1 MGSVLCVVRYVLEY
15 VRVREWVMYAQSRV
29 GHWLRRGSNYLA
41 LRRRVGCRRQ
51 CHSCPD
57 PSNLISLSS
66 SITYRRIKSGRVQWA
81 TIGRSARIVIGPQLG
96 SSRPQPIISLSPQ
109 EVLPPSASDGNC
121 SPTRSFQTAGVGGSP
136 ASRDKNNP
144 PDWPGSSF
152 HFDDRVWCLFP
163 RSFPVVMTS
172 TSTQFAL
179 PCVCIA
185 IKLSKKWAHLS
196 PSRPPS
202 IPLTIH
208 ASRQWNE

>member
-1 MGSVLCVVRYVLEY
+1 MKESGKATDGKIKSPYVLWWEGVTEGVWPQKASKGITYEGRVGSVLRVVRYVLEY

-66 SITYRRIKSGRVQWA
+66 SITSRRIKSGRVQWA
-81 TIGRSARIVIGPQLG
+81 TIGRSARIVIGPKLG

-121 SPTRSFQTAGVGGSP
+121 SPTRSFQTAGVELSRLSL
-136 ASRDKNNP
+136 SRDKNNP
-144 PDWPGSSF
+144 SDRLGSS
-152 HFDDRVWCLFP
+152 LTL
-163 RSFPVVMTS
+163 MTA
-172 TSTQFAL
+172 FGVCFRAL
-179 PCVCIA
+179 S
-185 IKLSKKWAHLS
+185 LW
-196 PSRPPS
+196 
-202 IPLTIH
+202 
-208 ASRQWNE
+208 